1 MCNLIEDQ
9 DGDGLIK
16 LTLDYPQNKD
26 SYIPFLNMEVK
37 ANSDEGI
44 DTRLY
49 RKPQKKLLT
58 LNSKSHR
65 PTLTKLNTVS
75 NMYKTAVEVS
85 SNNLTTVMKYTQ
97 LNWLMNYC

>member
-1 MCNLIEDQ
+1 MCNLIENEDS
-9 DGDGLIK
+9 DGLIK

-37 ANSDEGI
+37 VNSDGGI

-58 LNSKSHR
+58 LNSNSHH
-65 PTLTKLNTVS
+65 PTLTKLNTVA
-75 NMYKTAVEVS
+75 NMYKTAI
-85 SNNLTTVMKYTQ
+85 
-97 LNWLMNYC
+97 